1 MKRNTIPAAVFATLC
16 AGPALSD
23 VPRVVVDIAPVH
35 SLVSQVMA
43 GVGTPDLLLPPGA
56 SPHGYSM
63 RPSEARS
70 LSQSDIVFWVG
81 EGLTPWLETSLDSLA
96 ASATHVALLDV
107 PGAVLLET
115 RDGVG
120 FAPQKGDAHSDRGED
135 DHDDHDEHGA
145 HEDEHEDHAHDAHAD
160 ADHDDH
166 GEKAHDDHGHE
177 EHAHDDHGHD
187 EHADEKHEDGHDDHG
202 HDHAH
207 AGGMDPHAWLS
218 PQNATIWLQEIAQIL
233 GTTDPENAAQYTA
246 NAARAAADL
255 SDLRTE
261 VTATLA
267 SVQGKPFIV
276 YHDAFQYFEDSFDMP
291 AVGAFFIG
299 DASQPSPI
307 RVAIIRDFVA
317 EAGATCVLS
326 EPQYNAG
333 LVQAVD
339 AENTGVVDP
348 LGAEIA
354 PGPDLYAQVLRN
366 IATSL
371 AACISG
377 K

>member
-70 LSQSDIVFWVG
+70 LSQADIVFWVG

-120 FAPQKGDAHSDRGED
+120 FAPQKGDAHSGHGEEG
-135 DHDDHDEHGA
+135 HD
-145 HEDEHEDHAHDAHAD
+145 
-160 ADHDDH
+160 DHDDH

-291 AVGAFFIG
+291 AVGAFSIG

-307 RVAIIRDFVA
+307 RVAIIRDFLA

-339 AENTGVVDP
+339 AQNTGVVDP